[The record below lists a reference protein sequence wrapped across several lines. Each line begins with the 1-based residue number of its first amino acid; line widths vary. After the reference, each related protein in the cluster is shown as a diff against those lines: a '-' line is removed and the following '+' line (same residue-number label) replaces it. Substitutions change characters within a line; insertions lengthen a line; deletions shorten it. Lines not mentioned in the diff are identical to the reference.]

1 VRSPIAPSARRQRWR
16 WPASEP
22 VRIRRSYLIAAGI
35 ALAISGWL
43 ASGQLDAGKTA
54 PEPAGQAASDD
65 ASLPSVRVR
74 EMAAEP
80 VELVVVVNAK
90 TAPAR
95 AVTIRAETDGRVVE
109 LGAARGATVEERDLL
124 VRLDAR
130 ERAAMVEQAE
140 AALRMREIEHDAARQ
155 LGAKGFQAET
165 KVAEAAANL
174 EAAQAALEQARI
186 RLDQTEI
193 RAPFA
198 GVLETRPVELGDFV
212 DVGDE
217 VATVIDQDP
226 FLVTGQVSETEVGH
240 LAVGMPGSATLV
252 TGRTVEG
259 RVRYIGS
266 RADPA
271 TRTFTLELEVPNRDG
286 RFAAGVSTEL
296 RVAYDRALAH
306 RVPASILAL
315 SDEGVIG
322 VKTVDDANQVVFHPI
337 EIVRAEGDAL
347 WVAGLPERVRAI
359 TVGQGFVRA
368 GDEVRPVAERALE
381 RDPAGAEEPA

>member
-1 VRSPIAPSARRQRWR
+1 M
-16 WPASEP
+16 
-22 VRIRRSYLIAAGI
+22 RIRTSYLLAAGI
-35 ALAISGWL
+35 ALAVAGWL
-43 ASGQLDAGKTA
+43 ASGQLDAGKAA
-54 PEPAGQAASDD
+54 PEPTGPAAASD
-65 ASLPSVRVR
+65 AARLPSVRVR
-74 EMAAEP
+74 EMVAAP
-80 VELVVVVNAK
+80 VELMVVVNAK

-109 LGAARGATVEERDLL
+109 LGAERGAAVEAGDLL
-124 VRLDAR
+124 VRIDAR

-140 AALRMREIEHDAARQ
+140 AALRMRQIEHDAARQ

-174 EAAQAALEQARI
+174 ETAQAALEQARI
-186 RLDQTEI
+186 RLEHTEI

-240 LAVGMPGSATLV
+240 LAVGMTGSARLV
-252 TGRTVEG
+252 TGPTVEG
-259 RVRYIGS
+259 RLRYVGS

-271 TRTFTLELEVPNRDG
+271 TRTFTAELEVPNEGG

-296 RVAYDRALAH
+296 RIVYDQALAH
-306 RVPASILAL
+306 RVPASMLAL
-315 SDEGVIG
+315 SDGGVVG
-322 VKTVDDANQVVFHPI
+322 VKTVDGANQVVFHPV
-337 EIVRAEGDAL
+337 EIVRAEGDSL
-347 WVAGLPERVRAI
+347 WVAGLPKRVRAI

-368 GDEVRPVAERALE
+368 GDEVRPVADSEVEPDR
-381 RDPAGAEEPA
+381 AGAEERA